1 MIELSEDELKNLTR
15 WDTPTICNA
24 LEVVMPERR
33 GYGFTVEP
41 FFCLDPSLP
50 PMVGYARTTKIRAA
64 QPAGTDAGSNRISYY
79 EYIAQPP
86 GPTIVVIEDID
97 PKPGIGA
104 FWGEVNTA
112 VHKGLGALGVVTNGS
127 IRDLPDCAPGFQA
140 LGGLVGPSHAFVHP
154 VDFNCAVTV
163 HGMQINHGN
172 VIHADQHGAV
182 VVPPDAVSKI
192 PRAVE
197 LISRRE
203 AQILEAARGDDFNI
217 DKLKKAIRTSADI
230 H

>member
-1 MIELSEDELKNLTR
+1 MIEPSKAELKFLAQ

-24 LEVVMPERR
+24 LEIVMPERR

-41 FFCLDPSLP
+41 FLSLDPSLP
-50 PMVGYARTTKIRAA
+50 PIVGYARTAKIRAA
-64 QPAGTDAGSNRISYY
+64 QPPGTDAASKRVAYY
-79 EYIAQPP
+79 EYIAQLP

-127 IRDLPDCAPGFQA
+127 IRDLPDSAPGFQA

-154 VDFNCAVTV
+154 VDFNCRVTV
-163 HGMQINHGN
+163 HGMEVDHGN
-172 VIHADQHGAV
+172 IIHADQHGAV
-182 VVPPDAVSKI
+182 VVPQAAVSKI
-192 PRAVE
+192 PAAVE
-197 LISRRE
+197 LVSRRE
-203 AQILEAARGDDFNI
+203 AQILEAARADDFNI